1 MGKELSCQQTVLRQL
16 DSHMQKNKTR
26 LCTLHHILKFNL
38 IHYWA
43 HEPYQYVSREW
54 YNKYHHVKLL
64 ELKIDEG
71 FITQLM
77 IVISINIL
85 LY

>member
-1 MGKELSCQQTVLRQL
+1 
-16 DSHMQKNKTR
+16 MQKNKTR

-43 HEPYQYVSREW
+43 HEPYQYFSREW
-54 YNKYHHVKLL
+54 YNKYHYVKLL

-71 FITQLM
+71 FIIQFM
-77 IVISINIL
+77 IVIIIYIL
-85 LY
+85 LC